1 VKLVVDNNVLVSRLL
16 LPDSVPGRAVR
27 RVVLHEQILVSE
39 ATMSELAD
47 TLSRPK
53 FDRYVS
59 LEGRRS
65 FLADLTEIP
74 VWISITQRIRACRD
88 PRDDKFLELAINGD
102 ADAILTGDD
111 DLLALHPFRAIDILT
126 PAAWLQRQSQQ

>member
-1 VKLVVDNNVLVSRLL
+1 
-16 LPDSVPGRAVR
+16 
-27 RVVLHEQILVSE
+27 
-39 ATMSELAD
+39 MSELAD

-74 VWISITQRIRACRD
+74 VWISITQRMRACRD

-102 ADAILTGDD
+102 ANAILTGDD

>member
-1 VKLVVDNNVLVSRLL
+1 MKLVVDNNVLVSRLL

-47 TLSRPK
+47 ALSRPK

-65 FLADLTEIP
+65 FLAHLTEIA
-74 VWISITQRIRACRD
+74 VWISITHRIRACLD
-88 PRDDKFLELAINGD
+88 PRDDKFLELAASGRADLIVSGD
-102 ADAILTGDD
+102 AD
-111 DLLALHPFRAIDILT
+111 LLVLNPFRGIPIVS
-126 PAAWLQRQSQQ
+126 AATFVQGATHL